1 MKRAQKTRVIDASQ
15 ARKLRD
21 DVELILE
28 SAGEGIYG
36 VDAEGRTTFMNP
48 AAIQLLGLGDD
59 HVLGTVQHEISH
71 HSRPDGSPYPREAC
85 PIYAAF
91 RDGKSRRVTDEVFW
105 RADGT
110 SFPVEY
116 TSTPILEDGR
126 VVGAVVMFR
135 DVSYRR
141 EAEERDRQLLRE
153 QIARAESERQRQRLD
168 DLFQQAPAAIAVVVG
183 PDHVFETANPRYLDL
198 LGSRDV
204 LGKPVARAFPELVG
218 QGLFELLDE
227 VYRTGQ
233 PYVGT
238 EVPARVQRDADTPPG
253 QAWFNFVYQ
262 PLRDRADQVYGIMI
276 HAVEVTEMVRART
289 EVERKAAEL
298 TRTSRLL
305 ERSNAELD
313 QFAYVAS
320 HDLKAPLRGIS
331 NLSAWIEEDLE
342 EALGADT
349 ARHMQLLRN
358 RVQRMENLIDGVLA
372 YSRAGRGTHASQE
385 VDTGR
390 LVADTV
396 DLLSPGD
403 RVTVE
408 IAPDMPVLETAPVPL
423 EQVFQNLIH
432 NAIRHGGDAGTVV
445 RVGWRDA
452 GDAYEFSVADDGP
465 GIAPEYQ
472 NKIWGIFQT
481 LKARDELE
489 GTGIGLSLVK
499 KIVEARGGS
508 VRVESTEGHGAT
520 FFFTW
525 PRCEVQHGQ

>member
-1 MKRAQKTRVIDASQ
+1 MTRAQKTRVIDDSQ

-36 VDAEGRTTFMNP
+36 VDTDGRTTFMNP
-48 AAIQLLGLGDD
+48 AAIRLLGLRDE

-116 TSTPILEDGR
+116 TSTPIVEHGR

-135 DVSYRR
+135 DVSWRR

-153 QIARAESERQRQRLD
+153 QVARAESERQRQRLH

-183 PDHVFETANPRYLDL
+183 PDHVFETANARYLAL
-198 LGSRDV
+198 LGGRDA
-204 LGKPVARAFPELVG
+204 LGKPIARAFPELVG
-218 QGLFELLDE
+218 QGFFELLDE
-227 VYRTGQ
+227 VYRSGQ

-238 EVPARVQRDADTPPG
+238 EVPARVQRGADTSPG
-253 QAWFNFVYQ
+253 QGWFNFVYQ
-262 PLRDRADQVYGIMI
+262 PLRDDTGQVYGVMI
-276 HAVEVTEMVRART
+276 HAVEVTELVRART

-298 TRTSRLL
+298 ARTTRLL

-313 QFAYVAS
+313 QFAYIAS

-331 NLSAWIEEDLE
+331 NLSTWIEEDLG
-342 EALGADT
+342 EALGGET
-349 ARHMQLLRN
+349 AHHMQLLRN
-358 RVQRMENLIDGVLA
+358 RVQRLENLIDAVLA
-372 YSRAGRGTHASQE
+372 YSRAGRDGHASEQ

-390 LVADTV
+390 LVAETV
-396 DLLSPGD
+396 DLLAPGD
-403 RVTVE
+403 RISVE
-408 IAPDMPVLETAPVPL
+408 IAPDMPVLSTAPVPL
-423 EQVFQNLIH
+423 RQVFQNLIH
-432 NAIRHGGDAGTVV
+432 NAIRHGDDAETLV
-445 RVGWRDA
+445 RVGWREA
-452 GDAYEFSVADDGP
+452 SDAYEFWVADNGP

-472 NKIWGIFQT
+472 HKIWGIFQT
-481 LKARDELE
+481 LKSRDELE

-508 VRVESTEGHGAT
+508 VRVESTEGQGAT
-520 FFFTW
+520 FYFTW
-525 PRCEVQHGQ
+525 PRREVQHGQ